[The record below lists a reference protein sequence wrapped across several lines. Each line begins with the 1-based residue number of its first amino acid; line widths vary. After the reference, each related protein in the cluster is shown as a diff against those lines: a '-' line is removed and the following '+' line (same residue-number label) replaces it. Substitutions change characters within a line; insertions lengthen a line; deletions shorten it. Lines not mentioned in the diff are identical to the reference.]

1 MKVVEIIKAIY
12 RSKNFMIG
20 IIRELFT
27 TNLPK
32 GEGSE
37 R

>member
-12 RSKNFMIG
+12 RSKNVMIG

-32 GEGSE
+32 SE
-37 R
+37 VPER

>member
-1 MKVVEIIKAIY
+1 MKVAEIIKAIY
-12 RSKNFMIG
+12 RSKNVMIG

-27 TNLPK
+27 VNLPK
-32 GEGSE
+32 GEGPE